1 MERAPDRRRAC
12 YIPAMYPGE
21 RFNSITHLVGTAL
34 ALLGAIALVVVTRGG
49 VRSMITLG
57 VYGAML
63 VLLYLS
69 STLYH
74 SFRGKAKKVFHVFD
88 HCAIYFLIAGTY
100 TPLTLLTLRGKWG
113 WTLFAIVWTLAAI
126 GVTKDALFHE
136 RFRAVSVVL
145 YMLMGWLV
153 IIAFDPLK
161 RALPAPAIAW
171 LIAGGIIYTIGIAF
185 FAMSKRVAY
194 THGVWHL
201 FVIAGSI
208 CHYIAILRYVA
219 RDVTATL

>member
-1 MERAPDRRRAC
+1 
-12 YIPAMYPGE
+12 MYPGE

-34 ALLGAIALVVVTRGG
+34 ALLGAIALLFGMHGG
-49 VRSMITLG
+49 DARKVAALA

-74 SFRGKAKKVFHVFD
+74 SFRGKAKQVFHVFD

-113 WTLFAIVWTLAAI
+113 WTLFGIVWALAAV
-126 GVTKDALFHE
+126 GVAKDALFHG
-136 RFRAVSVVL
+136 RLRAVSVVL
-145 YMLMGWLV
+145 YALMGWLV
-153 IIAFDPLK
+153 IIAFDPL
-161 RALPAPAIAW
+161 RHALPAAAITW
-171 LIAGGIIYTIGIAF
+171 LVAGGIVYTIGIAF

-201 FVIAGSI
+201 FVVVGSV
-208 CHYIAILRYVA
+208 CHYVAIARWVA
-219 RDVTATL
+219 